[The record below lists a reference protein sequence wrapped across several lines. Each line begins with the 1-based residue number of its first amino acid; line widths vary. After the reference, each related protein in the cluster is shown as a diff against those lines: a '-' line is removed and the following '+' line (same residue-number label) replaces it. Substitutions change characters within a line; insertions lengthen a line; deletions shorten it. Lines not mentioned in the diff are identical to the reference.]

1 MCKYKSDSSRT
12 TGTRSIQKAKIK
24 ETSNEKSIISDFNN
38 SLCSI
43 NERIKIY
50 LKIDKSD
57 KKLKEDMLR
66 SEIVMLISAVDFYI
80 HEIVKEGIIQ
90 IFNKERSATKEYRYF
105 TITLN
110 DAANAIK
117 NKESLNWLRSAID
130 KSNKYST
137 FQKFEKIK
145 EAISIIKNE
154 VVNIFVKIATDMNT
168 NYEDLKKD
176 LDYVIKRRNEIA
188 HQCDT
193 DPSSRK
199 RNKINY
205 GDVKKYI
212 ELFDKFINKLHNELK

>member
-117 NKESLNWLRSAID
+117 NKE
-130 KSNKYST
+130 
-137 FQKFEKIK
+137 
-145 EAISIIKNE
+145 
-154 VVNIFVKIATDMNT
+154 
-168 NYEDLKKD
+168 
-176 LDYVIKRRNEIA
+176 
-188 HQCDT
+188 
-193 DPSSRK
+193 
-199 RNKINY
+199 
-205 GDVKKYI
+205 
-212 ELFDKFINKLHNELK
+212 